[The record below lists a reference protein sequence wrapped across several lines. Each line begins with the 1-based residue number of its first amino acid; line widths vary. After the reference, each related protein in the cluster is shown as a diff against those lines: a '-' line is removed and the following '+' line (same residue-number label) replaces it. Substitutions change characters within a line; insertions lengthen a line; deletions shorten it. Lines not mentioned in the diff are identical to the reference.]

1 MRGQETISPLLQKGK
16 IMSKKM
22 TARELAEMVI
32 KENRPFD
39 YSWLRYIKRT
49 YTTRELA
56 EWAKSNIEMFTTGE
70 ESKQLIGRAATILK
84 DEVMAEVW

>member
-1 MRGQETISPLLQKGK
+1 
-16 IMSKKM
+16 MSEKM

-32 KENRPFD
+32 EENRPFD

-49 YTTRELA
+49 YSKKELQ
-56 EWAKSNIEMFTTGE
+56 EWAKDNIECFTTGE